1 MYGSLLFLGLVFTRD
16 RYVVRVSVALGILR
30 AVCRT
35 GMSACVLSVIFEFFV
50 PILVCAGADGW
61 NTCRA
66 SRWGACM
73 SAEIIR
79 EGGMGG
85 AFFVSGKS

>member
-1 MYGSLLFLGLVFTRD
+1 
-16 RYVVRVSVALGILR
+16 
-30 AVCRT
+30 
-35 GMSACVLSVIFEFFV
+35 MSACVLSVIFEFFV
-50 PILVCAGADGW
+50 PILVCVGADGW

-85 AFFVSGKS
+85 AFFCQWKELTRDGCCLVNTVASSPCVDYFLS